1 MTMPRISIIIPVYN
15 VERYLRR
22 CLNSVINQTFTD
34 WEAIC
39 VNDGSPDRSALI
51 LEEYAKDDERIKIVT
66 KENGGLSDARNV
78 GMTHTTGEY
87 IMYLD
92 SDDLIHPQTMEI
104 ALQLAER
111 DGSDIVSWYK
121 DPLFRPQL
129 LIMAKLRFNVDNT
142 LPRNINK
149 RFELSKIKS
158 IVTDDVFAHVTEYSK
173 TDIKHP
179 IKHFYVWRHLIKREL
194 IVDVPF
200 LKGVTFEDFPW
211 WSEVM
216 LKNPRV
222 TITNLPFYYY
232 FPNFGSID
240 LASTRA
246 KKALNWIRGIEHSYK
261 LYKERATDYQ
271 RDQWSKNCMW
281 PVIVVQIARHL
292 KSIAKSDQDEMVR
305 VRLKEL
311 WKEGIFDHPT
321 GKKEEYYRLEVKEF
335 IESSK

>member
-1 MTMPRISIIIPVYN
+1 MPKISIIIPVYN

-22 CLNSVINQTFTD
+22 CLNSVANQTFAD

-51 LEEYAKDDERIKIVT
+51 LEEYAADDPRFKIIT

-78 GMTHTTGEY
+78 GMSHTTGDY

-104 ALQLAER
+104 ALQLAQR

-129 LIMAKLRFNVDNT
+129 LVMAKLGFNVDNA
-142 LPRNINK
+142 LPRGINK
-149 RFELSKIKS
+149 RFELSKVRS
-158 IVTDDVFAHVTEYSK
+158 YVTDDVFAHVTEYSK
-173 TDIKHP
+173 TNIKHP

-194 IVDVPF
+194 VADVPF
-200 LKGVTFEDFPW
+200 IKGLTFEDFPW
-211 WSEVM
+211 WSEVI

-240 LASTRA
+240 LGSKQE
-246 KKALNWIRGIEHSYK
+246 KKILNWITGLEHSYK
-261 LYKERATDYQ
+261 LYEARATEYQ
-271 RDQWSKNCMW
+271 KAQWSKNCMW
-281 PVIVVQIARHL
+281 AVIVIQIAKDL
-292 KSIAKSDQDEMVR
+292 KLVAESSEAETFR
-305 VRLKEL
+305 RRLREL
-311 WKEGIFDHPT
+311 WNLGVFDHPT
-321 GKKEEYYRLEVKEF
+321 GKKEEYNRLKIKEF
-335 IESSK
+335 IESTN